1 MSIWIEAIEGTPG
14 VSSIVISSIFFLD
27 STIAALAFSASAFT
41 VTRIFALPSLSWNA
55 SSSGVLTGFDVCT
68 IAPRRMTAKKTIGH
82 SGTFGDHS
90 DTTSPFL
97 MPRADRPAA
106 VRRI

>member
-1 MSIWIEAIEGTPG
+1 MPG
-14 VSSIVISSIFFLD
+14 VSSIVNSSICLLD
-27 STIAALAFSASAFT
+27 STIAAFALSASALI
-41 VTRIFALPSLSWNA
+41 VNSIFALPSFSWNA

-68 IAPRRMTAKKTIGH
+68 IAPSRMTAKNTIGH

-97 MPRADRPAA
+97 MPRAASPAA
-106 VRRI
+106 VLADLLEQLSRR